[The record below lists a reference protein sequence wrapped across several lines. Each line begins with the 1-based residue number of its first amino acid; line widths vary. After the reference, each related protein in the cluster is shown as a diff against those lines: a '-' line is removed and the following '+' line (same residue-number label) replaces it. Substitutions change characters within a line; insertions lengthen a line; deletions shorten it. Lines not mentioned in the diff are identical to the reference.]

1 MEYRSMRIISS
12 IRRLISWV
20 QESLVLRGDARK
32 ERYIACLDEVTV
44 TRDSDCARIEYREGD
59 IAATLLEIGP
69 GMREMT
75 DREIV
80 ELHNECL
87 RDEARRATQFKQ
99 VAFEMPLGSPQIE
112 YFIHSDQW
120 VPRGR
125 VLRCLVQDDEHGQL
139 VVRVDGRALRLK
151 QFGKLLTS
159 YEGWGMRI
167 EFVPEQEV
175 HRRPILEIREPKPGE
190 WA

>member
-1 MEYRSMRIISS
+1 
-12 IRRLISWV
+12 
-20 QESLVLRGDARK
+20 
-32 ERYIACLDEVTV
+32 
-44 TRDSDCARIEYREGD
+44 
-59 IAATLLEIGP
+59 
-69 GMREMT
+69 
-75 DREIV
+75 
-80 ELHNECL
+80 
-87 RDEARRATQFKQ
+87 
-99 VAFEMPLGSPQIE
+99 
-112 YFIHSDQW
+112 
-120 VPRGR
+120 
-125 VLRCLVQDDEHGQL
+125 L